1 MALQL
6 FLQYYTL
13 FNLTDFINLLYFPYL
28 DKALGFKRTLSC
40 FQQQPLMLLLS
51 THTSFSVLSELFL
64 SKGKHLF
71 SASSVVF
78 MLPVTFSFLLTNW
91 HELLLHF
98 HMPLEAEHGCS
109 RLFGFC
115 FSCKDPGN
123 TYIISAAPE

>member
-1 MALQL
+1 MVLQL

-64 SKGKHLF
+64 SKGETFILCLQCSIHATCNFQFPFNKLARATSPFPH
-71 SASSVVF
+71 AS
-78 MLPVTFSFLLTNW
+78 
-91 HELLLHF
+91 
-98 HMPLEAEHGCS
+98 
-109 RLFGFC
+109 
-115 FSCKDPGN
+115 
-123 TYIISAAPE
+123 